1 MSNKFL
7 YMNNKNYERKMK
19 NIKLITGLVLIS
31 VFTYA
36 KGQDRIIT
44 TQNDTIF
51 CQIAYV
57 SSTRIAYVQDEQNGR
72 KGKFISREQ
81 VKKYHQGSSLPETS
95 RDTLDTGIYLHRQ
108 INSNGFV
115 FRLNGNYNETNTDNM
130 LHNINAYSAVSKT
143 GNVSL
148 SAGYM
153 RQHWLF
159 GLGFEYSR
167 NKTIADGTL
176 YERLYDE
183 QSRIVT
189 TAFREQSEVTLN
201 MYGGMFYTNYYLS
214 IYRNLYFTPGF
225 YLGCGHIKGNYSRLT
240 GARQLIFKEEN
251 SLSVYL
257 KETPITDYEGKISS
271 NYFYTQLSPE
281 LTWFFSNRFG
291 LNLQAGGLGI
301 DVIDSDWRNA
311 SKQINFNPS
320 FWKLG
325 ILFKL

>member
-1 MSNKFL
+1 
-7 YMNNKNYERKMK
+7 MK
-19 NIKLITGLVLIS
+19 NIRVITGLVLLLA
-31 VFTYA
+31 FTYA

-44 TQNDTIF
+44 MQNDTIF
-51 CQIAYV
+51 CQIVYV
-57 SSTRIAYVQDEQNGR
+57 SQTRIAYVQNEQNGE

-81 VKKYHQGSSLPETS
+81 VKEYYQGSSLPETF
-95 RDTLDTGIYLHRQ
+95 RDTLDTGIYLHKQ

-130 LHNINAYSAVSKT
+130 LQNINAYSAVNKT

-159 GLGFEYSR
+159 GLSFEYSR
-167 NKTIADGTL
+167 NKTIADGVSSYKQL
-176 YERLYDE
+176 LFDE
-183 QSRIVT
+183 QQSKIVMSASRERSNVT
-189 TAFREQSEVTLN
+189 SN
-201 MYGGMFYTNYYLS
+201 MYGGMLYTNYYLP

-225 YLGCGHIKGNYSRLT
+225 YLGYGHIKGDYSGLAASRLLIVDNNSSSIYLSNAT
-240 GARQLIFKEEN
+240 GTLNTA
-251 SLSVYL
+251 
-257 KETPITDYEGKISS
+257 YEGKISS

-301 DVIDSDWRNA
+301 NVIDSDWRNA